1 MCHFCRGVHL
11 LYENTKSLHM
21 TLSTVFKFLVFCSPS
36 VFCVFAPTSQS
47 VGPQVVKWRRRSRKL
62 SNLSRFVQMCNMHLC
77 SVQMCKDKE
86 MFIVHTMKYPGS
98 LRHCKSKD
106 GRDPRQ
112 CDNHQSSTTQV
123 AIGVRVVGPS
133 KTADTDLVTLA
144 MMVMMMT
151 MVTLAMMI

>member
-1 MCHFCRGVHL
+1 
-11 LYENTKSLHM
+11 
-21 TLSTVFKFLVFCSPS
+21 
-36 VFCVFAPTSQS
+36 
-47 VGPQVVKWRRRSRKL
+47 
-62 SNLSRFVQMCNMHLC
+62 
-77 SVQMCKDKE
+77 MCKDKE

-106 GRDPRQ
+106 GSDPRQ

-144 MMVMMMT
+144 MMVMMVMVT
-151 MVTLAMMI
+151 MVTLAMMVTMVTMVTLAMVI